1 MGIYVNPGNAGFQ
14 RAVDSKIYVDK
25 SGMLEYFNEVLGTEQ
40 NCICI
45 SRPRR
50 FGKSITAGM
59 LTAYYDRSCDS
70 HALFQN
76 LKVAQ
81 TEDYE
86 RYLNRYDVIHLDITS
101 FRRPGETSEGILHRI
116 NSDVIAE
123 LQELYPESFSKETT
137 YLPDVLAEVHNK
149 TGAQFVIII
158 DEWDALFREDK
169 YDTKVQIEYVE
180 LLRGLFKSAL
190 SKKFVKLAYL
200 TGILPIK
207 KYGTESALN
216 NFDEFTM
223 VNADY
228 FAEYTGFTE
237 QEVKE
242 LCDAYHMDFSELKRW
257 YDGYLLDTDLHVYN
271 PKSVVVAIRRKR
283 VANYWTTTET
293 SESLKTYISMNFDG
307 LKDAIVQMLTG
318 MHLKINVNTF
328 ENDMTSFQ
336 SKDDVLT
343 VMVHLGYLAY
353 DRDRREVYIPN
364 EEVRSAFTDAVQ
376 MSNWKQVI
384 DAVNASEKL
393 LLATLCKQEEL
404 VAQGVDAV
412 YEANTSILNYNDEN
426 ALSCVITLAY
436 YQAMNDYQLVRE
448 MPLGKGYADIVFLP
462 KKHTDYPALV
472 VELKYDKSVDGAI
485 EQIKEKRYAK
495 ALESYSG
502 KILLVGINYDKVSK
516 KHSCKIE
523 EWEK

>member
-45 SRPRR
+45 SCPRR

-216 NFDEFTM
+216 NVDEFTM

-271 PKSVVVAIRRKR
+271 PKSVVDAIRRKR
-283 VANYWTTTET
+283 VPNYWTKTEHY
-293 SESLKTYISMNFDG
+293 ESLKTYHIYLYLN
-307 LKDAIVQMLTG
+307 
-318 MHLKINVNTF
+318 HLPHK
-328 ENDMTSFQ
+328 
-336 SKDDVLT
+336 
-343 VMVHLGYLAY
+343 
-353 DRDRREVYIPN
+353 
-364 EEVRSAFTDAVQ
+364 
-376 MSNWKQVI
+376 
-384 DAVNASEKL
+384 
-393 LLATLCKQEEL
+393 
-404 VAQGVDAV
+404 
-412 YEANTSILNYNDEN
+412 
-426 ALSCVITLAY
+426 
-436 YQAMNDYQLVRE
+436 
-448 MPLGKGYADIVFLP
+448 
-462 KKHTDYPALV
+462 
-472 VELKYDKSVDGAI
+472 
-485 EQIKEKRYAK
+485 
-495 ALESYSG
+495 
-502 KILLVGINYDKVSK
+502 
-516 KHSCKIE
+516 
-523 EWEK
+523 